1 MQRARGAASSVEQ
14 VLQRAGQVRQVHMLG
29 REGCSRLHS
38 LSAGPVRRLRL
49 LSTDVERRNRQRRDE
64 QTRVQG
70 GRVQGG
76 GGGPQGDGLFQQG
89 GTPKE
94 KLRIQFAGLI
104 SSYSGWATDFNGVD
118 VLQLNTCS
126 YTIFDSIR
134 KLLLRVEYISC
145 VVRHVKSAW
154 RSFHICSKKI
164 LGL

>member
-118 VLQLNTCS
+118 VLQLNT
-126 YTIFDSIR
+126 
-134 KLLLRVEYISC
+134 V
-145 VVRHVKSAW
+145 
-154 RSFHICSKKI
+154 SFLFLELFVSVFIHNI
-164 LGL
+164 